1 MFNVDAFITFYFF
14 PEKKKLITS
23 NKKYSRQISDKVMY
37 DCLKYMILSNRN
49 LSWLI
54 IKLKKY
60 LIRIY
65 YFLFKATIF
74 YQS

>member
-49 LSWLI
+49 LS
-54 IKLKKY
+54 
-60 LIRIY
+60 
-65 YFLFKATIF
+65 
-74 YQS
+74 